1 MALFQR
7 VCELDLEGIVAKEKS
22 ACYVTERE
30 HSTWCKLLNREYS
43 QRDAREELFERER
56 HSEPVAGWHLCDF
69 RRSVSDRDNG
79 SSGGES
85 GGYCGTSTISAFNH
99 VTLMSRH
106 CSPLSNARIF
116 VWSWGILKGR
126 TCSRT
131 DLTVS
136 PQGVLHFRTVG
147 SCSSER
153 RFRANLRP
161 GHPKVKRKTEVVLE
175 AKR

>member
-1 MALFQR
+1 MIECRNCTSAAVSALSPPEPPLSLSLTERLKSHRCQPATGSLWRSRSNEYIDGCGMALFQR

-22 ACYVTERE
+22 ARYVTERE

-79 SSGGES
+79 GSGGES

-99 VTLMSRH
+99 VTLMNRH
-106 CSPLSNARIF
+106 CSPLSNARDP
-116 VWSWGILKGR
+116 L
-126 TCSRT
+126 C
-131 DLTVS
+131 
-136 PQGVLHFRTVG
+136 
-147 SCSSER
+147 R
-153 RFRANLRP
+153 RP
-161 GHPKVKRKTEVVLE
+161 H
-175 AKR
+175 